1 MFSRKL
7 EDKIHSIPLK
17 EMDAAVLTYAIL
29 DIASENMLNRD
40 RINYAIKLAAYLHRN
55 DYRRN
60 RGPLP
65 KTHYIEH
72 PLRNTLRLMRWG
84 VLDEDIIVASI
95 LHDTVED
102 HGLTIVREFTNHTVD
117 FEDDSKHTVEEDVTV
132 MKLALEYVK
141 NVFGA
146 RVAYIVDGVSNRPF
160 VPGLTK
166 NEKRAAYAQH
176 VIESIAQ
183 DVAIFWVK
191 LSDFVDNAIG
201 LYHNNI
207 SENSGMI
214 AHLALKYAPLVP
226 VFQEIVQRTDML
238 ESTRVEILVQLES
251 GKKRLE
257 ELSNAR

>member
-17 EMDAAVLTYAIL
+17 EMDAAVLTYATL

-84 VLDEDIIVASI
+84 ILDEDIIVASI

-102 HGLTIVREFTNHTVD
+102 HGLTIVREFTV
-117 FEDDSKHTVEEDVTV
+117 HTVEFEDEKKPTFEENLTV
-132 MKLALEYVK
+132 MKLALEYIK

-146 RVAYIVDGVSNRPF
+146 RVAYIVEGVSNQPSTE
-160 VPGLTK
+160 GMTK
-166 NEKRAAYAQH
+166 NEKRLAYAQH
-176 VIESIAQ
+176 VIESINK

-207 SENSGMI
+207 IENTAMI

-226 VFQEIVQRTDML
+226 VFAEKVETVDMI
-238 ESTRVEILVQLES
+238 ESTRLEILTQLAS
-251 GKKRLE
+251 GKKRLD
-257 ELSNAR
+257 ELSTMK